1 MRIIDFW
8 LRRTHTILPK
18 RFQTFVHRKITGS
31 FVSFFV
37 YRFFGSVEA
46 CDGNW
51 CESTGKKMMD
61 DCCGM
66 TKRHRKYAHFEI
78 VWRYIKDKWTEG
90 ECFGCFFSSSV
101 MERFFSGVFQITK
114 NLLLIWR
121 YNWLTPE
128 PEPEPEWNVIT
139 QMLFGKLKCNEKK
152 REYPHTHTWIWPNG
166 NWIWYSNEV
175 QLPDCIMWSLGILRS
190 FRTETFRVNVFERD
204 AVSKPKYTLSKTV
217 RNNVSR
223 DTKRTLTER
232 LCKHP
237 NPNGWKAKK
246 AHTSCINLFNKN
258 DSMFYSNEMWCNS
271 LYANY
276 GWHVLNR
283 HRKSV
288 LAHFGGVIS
297 VVSEILHAIS

>member
-1 MRIIDFW
+1 MFRLFFFFFSYGAVFFLVFFKSLRIYCWFGDIIDWHPSPSQSPSEMW
-8 LRRTHTILPK
+8 L
-18 RFQTFVHRKITGS
+18 
-31 FVSFFV
+31 
-37 YRFFGSVEA
+37 
-46 CDGNW
+46 
-51 CESTGKKMMD
+51 
-61 DCCGM
+61 
-66 TKRHRKYAHFEI
+66 
-78 VWRYIKDKWTEG
+78 
-90 ECFGCFFSSSV
+90 
-101 MERFFSGVFQITK
+101 
-114 NLLLIWR
+114 
-121 YNWLTPE
+121 
-128 PEPEPEWNVIT
+128 
-139 QMLFGKLKCNEKK
+139 LKCSSENWNATRKNK
-152 REYPHTHTWIWPNG
+152 NIPTHTHTHTRIWPNG

-271 LYANY
+271 LYANC

-288 LAHFGGVIS
+288 LAHFGWGGFGRIGN
-297 VVSEILHAIS
+297 LHAIS

>member
-1 MRIIDFW
+1 MQR
-8 LRRTHTILPK
+8 
-18 RFQTFVHRKITGS
+18 
-31 FVSFFV
+31 
-37 YRFFGSVEA
+37 
-46 CDGNW
+46 
-51 CESTGKKMMD
+51 
-61 DCCGM
+61 
-66 TKRHRKYAHFEI
+66 
-78 VWRYIKDKWTEG
+78 
-90 ECFGCFFSSSV
+90 
-101 MERFFSGVFQITK
+101 
-114 NLLLIWR
+114 
-121 YNWLTPE
+121 
-128 PEPEPEWNVIT
+128 
-139 QMLFGKLKCNEKK
+139 EKK
-152 REYPHTHTWIWPNG
+152 RIPTHTHTRIWPNG

-271 LYANY
+271 LYANC

-288 LAHFGGVIS
+288 VAHFGGGIS
-297 VVSEILHAIS
+297 VVSEMCMQFLKTSLLAFNGMIGSNWFWRILATSNGFALNLSAYVIKTVVKLLRDIFPSSFPSSYSSEASYSEQPSLYRL

>member
-1 MRIIDFW
+1 M
-8 LRRTHTILPK
+8 
-18 RFQTFVHRKITGS
+18 
-31 FVSFFV
+31 
-37 YRFFGSVEA
+37 YRSVEA

-90 ECFGCFFSSSV
+90 ECFGCFFF
-101 MERFFSGVFQITK
+101 FFSYGAVFFLVFFKSLRIYCWFGDIIDWHPSPSQSPSEM
-114 NLLLIWR
+114 
-121 YNWLTPE
+121 WL
-128 PEPEPEWNVIT
+128 
-139 QMLFGKLKCNEKK
+139 LKCSSENWNATRKNK
-152 REYPHTHTWIWPNG
+152 NTHTHTHTRIWPNG

-246 AHTSCINLFNKN
+246 STHLVYKF
-258 DSMFYSNEMWCNS
+258 
-271 LYANY
+271 
-276 GWHVLNR
+276 V
-283 HRKSV
+283 
-288 LAHFGGVIS
+288 
-297 VVSEILHAIS
+297 